1 MLDILRAYCDVD
13 GDKSDSTRSSQRV
26 QQAWIDFASATDAR
40 RGVMPQKLL
49 LHVMQLSS
57 HPLQEPETAAV
68 SNTAGSMIV
77 FSIIILMAMLVERL
91 AVVARRFLTFRIRK
105 VQLASTGSPLLSW
118 YPIYLVVCP
127 WQSTGIP
134 SKS

>member
-57 HPLQEPETAAV
+57 RPLQEQQHCWEHDSIQYHYPDG
-68 SNTAGSMIV
+68 NAG
-77 FSIIILMAMLVERL
+77 
-91 AVVARRFLTFRIRK
+91 
-105 VQLASTGSPLLSW
+105 
-118 YPIYLVVCP
+118 
-127 WQSTGIP
+127 
-134 SKS
+134 